1 MKVEQ
6 IYTKCLSQGSYYIES
21 NNEAAIID
29 PLREVD
35 VYISKAKTS
44 NSKIKYIFETHI
56 HADFI
61 SGHLNLAKKSGAEIV
76 YGPKAETSFENIVA
90 KDYQEFKIGDIT
102 IVAIHTPGHTIE
114 STTYLL
120 KDSSGKDHAIFTGDT
135 LFLGDV
141 GRPDLS
147 QNSSMSN
154 RDLASMLFDSL
165 RNKIMTLSDDVI
177 IYPGHGEG
185 SSCGK
190 DLSSETIGNLGDQ
203 KKTNYALREN
213 MTKDE
218 FIREVLDGLLDPPKY
233 FPDNVTLNKEG
244 YDESD
249 EIINR
254 SFNSLTAK
262 EVNNVLKEK
271 VTILD
276 VRSVEDFSSSHIP
289 GSIFIGLDG
298 RFAPW
303 VGEILEDVSKKLI
316 LIAPEGREKEA
327 IIRLSRVG
335 FDNVKGYLKGGF
347 SSWEDSGKEIGV
359 VETISADDF
368 QKIYD
373 SKKINVFDVRKLTE
387 YQSEHI
393 INAKNIPLNDINDF
407 ISDFDVSGENF
418 IHCAGGYRSMIA
430 NSILKSHGIHNL
442 VDILGGYSQ
451 IKKTDISRSDYI
463 CPSTL

>member
-21 NNEAAIID
+21 NNEVAIID
-29 PLREVD
+29 PLREAD
-35 VYISKAKTS
+35 IYMSKAKAS
-44 NSKIKYIFETHI
+44 NSKIKFIFETHI

-76 YGPKAETSFENIVA
+76 YGPKTETSFENIVA
-90 KDYQEFKIGDIT
+90 KDYQEFKIGNIT

-165 RNKIMTLSDDVI
+165 RNKIMTLNDDVI

-190 DLSSETIGNLGDQ
+190 DLSSETIGTLGDQ
-203 KKTNYALREN
+203 KRTNYALREN

-233 FPDNVTLNKEG
+233 FPDNVMLNKEG

-254 SFNSLTAK
+254 SFNSLSAK
-262 EVNNVLKEK
+262 EVNNMLKEK
-271 VTILD
+271 LTILD

-327 IIRLSRVG
+327 ITRLSRVG
-335 FDNVKGYLKGGF
+335 FDNVIGYLEGGINSWIKNGGNVSKVLNESASKF
-347 SSWEDSGKEIGV
+347 STIYNDEDIL
-359 VETISADDF
+359 
-368 QKIYD
+368 
-373 SKKINVFDVRKLTE
+373 DVRSKNE
-387 YQSEHI
+387 HKSESLLNSI
-393 INAKNIPLNDINDF
+393 NIPLIDLSKSIDK
-407 ISDFDVSGENF
+407 ISFEKTFYV
-418 IHCAGGYRSMIA
+418 HCKGGYRSMIA
-430 NSILKSHGIHNL
+430 ASILLANGISNFSN
-442 VDILGGYSQ
+442 IPGGYDK
-451 IKKTDISRSDYI
+451 IKNYNS
-463 CPSTL
+463 

>member
-21 NNEAAIID
+21 NNEVAIID

-76 YGPKAETSFENIVA
+76 YGPKTETSFENIIA
-90 KDYQEFKIGDIT
+90 EDYQEFKIGNIT

-190 DLSSETIGNLGDQ
+190 DLSSETIGKLGDQ
-203 KKTNYALREN
+203 KRTNYALREN

-335 FDNVKGYLKGGF
+335 FDNVIGYLEGGINSWIKNGGIINKVLNESASKF
-347 SSWEDSGKEIGV
+347 S
-359 VETISADDF
+359 TIDNNKD
-368 QKIYD
+368 IL
-373 SKKINVFDVRKLTE
+373 DVRSKNE
-387 YQSEHI
+387 YKSESLLNSI
-393 INAKNIPLNDINDF
+393 NIPLIDLSKSIDK
-407 ISDFDVSGENF
+407 VSFEKTF
-418 IHCAGGYRSMIA
+418 YVHCKGGYRSMIA
-430 NSILKSHGIHNL
+430 ASILLANGISNFSN
-442 VDILGGYSQ
+442 IPGGYDK
-451 IKKTDISRSDYI
+451 IKNYNS
-463 CPSTL
+463 

>member
-21 NNEAAIID
+21 NNEVAIID

-233 FPDNVTLNKEG
+233 FPDNVMLNKEG

-262 EVNNVLKEK
+262 EVNNMIKEK

-316 LIAPEGREKEA
+316 LVAPEGREKEA

-335 FDNVKGYLKGGF
+335 FDNVIGYLEGGINSWIKNGGIINKVLNESASKF
-347 SSWEDSGKEIGV
+347 SIIDNNKEIL
-359 VETISADDF
+359 
-368 QKIYD
+368 
-373 SKKINVFDVRKLTE
+373 DVRSKNE
-387 YQSEHI
+387 YKSESLLNSI
-393 INAKNIPLNDINDF
+393 NIPLIDLSKSIDK
-407 ISDFDVSGENF
+407 VSFEKTF
-418 IHCAGGYRSMIA
+418 YVHCKGGYRSMIA
-430 NSILKSHGIHNL
+430 ASILLANGISNFSN
-442 VDILGGYSQ
+442 IPGGYDK
-451 IKKTDISRSDYI
+451 IKNYNS
-463 CPSTL
+463 

>member
-21 NNEAAIID
+21 NNEVAIID

-120 KDSSGKDHAIFTGDT
+120 KDSSGKDYAIFTGDT

-233 FPDNVTLNKEG
+233 FPDNVMLNKEG

-262 EVNNVLKEK
+262 EVNNMIKEK

-316 LIAPEGREKEA
+316 LIAPKGREKEA

-335 FDNVKGYLKGGF
+335 FDNVIGYLEGGINSWIKNGGIINKVLNESASKF
-347 SSWEDSGKEIGV
+347 S
-359 VETISADDF
+359 TIDND
-368 QKIYD
+368 KDIL
-373 SKKINVFDVRKLTE
+373 DVRSKNE
-387 YQSEHI
+387 HKSESLLNSI
-393 INAKNIPLNDINDF
+393 NIPLIDLSKSIDK
-407 ISDFDVSGENF
+407 VSFEKTF
-418 IHCAGGYRSMIA
+418 YVHCKGGYRSMIA
-430 NSILKSHGIHNL
+430 ASILLANGISNFSN
-442 VDILGGYSQ
+442 IPGGYDK
-451 IKKTDISRSDYI
+451 IKNYNS
-463 CPSTL
+463 

>member
-21 NNEAAIID
+21 NNEVAIID

-35 VYISKAKTS
+35 IYLSKAKTS

-120 KDSSGKDHAIFTGDT
+120 KDSCGKDHAIFTGDT

-165 RNKIMTLSDDVI
+165 RNKIMTLNDDVI

-190 DLSSETIGNLGDQ
+190 DLSSETIGTLGDQ
-203 KKTNYALREN
+203 KRTNYALREN
-213 MTKDE
+213 MTKEE

-233 FPDNVTLNKEG
+233 FPDNVMLNKEG

-262 EVNNVLKEK
+262 EVDRRLKEK
-271 VTILD
+271 ITILD
-276 VRSVEDFSSSHIP
+276 VRGVEDFSSSHIP

-316 LIAPEGREKEA
+316 IVAPEGREKET

-335 FDNVKGYLKGGF
+335 FDNVIGYLEGGI
-347 SSWEDSGKEIGV
+347 SSWIKNGGIVSKVLNESASKFS
-359 VETISADDF
+359 TIDNNKD
-368 QKIYD
+368 IL
-373 SKKINVFDVRKLTE
+373 DVRSKNE
-387 YQSEHI
+387 YKSESLLNSI
-393 INAKNIPLNDINDF
+393 NIPLIDLRKSIDK
-407 ISDFDVSGENF
+407 VSFEKTF
-418 IHCAGGYRSMIA
+418 YVHCKGGYRSMIA
-430 NSILKSHGIHNL
+430 ASILLANGISNFSN
-442 VDILGGYSQ
+442 IPGGYDK
-451 IKKTDISRSDYI
+451 IKNYNS
-463 CPSTL
+463 

>member
-1 MKVEQ
+1 MKIEQ

-21 NNEAAIID
+21 NNEVAIID
-29 PLREVD
+29 PLREAD
-35 VYISKAKTS
+35 IYISKAKTS
-44 NSKIKYIFETHI
+44 NSKIKFIFETHI

-76 YGPKAETSFENIVA
+76 YGPKTETSFENIVA

-177 IYPGHGEG
+177 VYPGHGEG

-190 DLSSETIGNLGDQ
+190 DLSSETIGKLGDQ
-203 KKTNYALREN
+203 KRTNYALREN

-233 FPDNVTLNKEG
+233 FPDNVMLNKEG

-254 SFNSLTAK
+254 SFNSLTSM
-262 EVNNVLKEK
+262 EVNNMLKEK

-316 LIAPEGREKEA
+316 LIAPKGREKEA

-335 FDNVKGYLKGGF
+335 FDNVIGYLEGGINSWIKNGGVINKVLNESASKF
-347 SSWEDSGKEIGV
+347 S
-359 VETISADDF
+359 TIDNNKD
-368 QKIYD
+368 IL
-373 SKKINVFDVRKLTE
+373 DVRSKNE
-387 YQSEHI
+387 HKSESLLNSI
-393 INAKNIPLNDINDF
+393 NIPLIDLSKSIDK
-407 ISDFDVSGENF
+407 VSFEKTF
-418 IHCAGGYRSMIA
+418 YVHCKGGYRSMIA
-430 NSILKSHGIHNL
+430 ASILLANGISNFSN
-442 VDILGGYSQ
+442 IPGGYDK
-451 IKKTDISRSDYI
+451 IKNYNS
-463 CPSTL
+463 

>member
-21 NNEAAIID
+21 NNEVAIID

-190 DLSSETIGNLGDQ
+190 DLSSETIGKLGDQ
-203 KKTNYALREN
+203 KRTNYALREN

-233 FPDNVTLNKEG
+233 FPDNVMLNKEG

-262 EVNNVLKEK
+262 EVNNMLNEK

-335 FDNVKGYLKGGF
+335 FDNVIGYLEGGINSWIKNGGSINKVLNESASKF
-347 SSWEDSGKEIGV
+347 STTDNNKDIL
-359 VETISADDF
+359 
-368 QKIYD
+368 
-373 SKKINVFDVRKLTE
+373 DVRSKNE
-387 YQSEHI
+387 HKSESLLNSI
-393 INAKNIPLNDINDF
+393 NIPLIDLSKSIDK
-407 ISDFDVSGENF
+407 VSFEKTF
-418 IHCAGGYRSMIA
+418 YVHCKGGYRSMIA
-430 NSILKSHGIHNL
+430 ASILLANGISNFSN
-442 VDILGGYSQ
+442 IPGGYDK
-451 IKKTDISRSDYI
+451 IKNYNS
-463 CPSTL
+463 

>member
-21 NNEAAIID
+21 NNEVAIID
-29 PLREVD
+29 PLREAD
-35 VYISKAKTS
+35 IYISKAKAS

-76 YGPKAETSFENIVA
+76 YGPNTETNFENIIA

-102 IVAIHTPGHTIE
+102 IVAIHTPGHTVE

-147 QNSSMSN
+147 QNSIMSN

-165 RNKIMTLSDDVI
+165 RNKIMTLNDGVI

-190 DLSSETIGNLGDQ
+190 DLSSETIGTLGDQ

-233 FPDNVTLNKEG
+233 FPDNVMLNKKG

-249 EIINR
+249 EIIER
-254 SFNSLTAK
+254 SFNALTPRQV
-262 EVNNVLKEK
+262 ESRRKEK
-271 VTILD
+271 ITILD

-303 VGEILEDVSKKLI
+303 VGEILEDISKKLI
-316 LIAPEGREKEA
+316 LVAPKGREKEA

-335 FDNVKGYLKGGF
+335 FDNVIGYLKGGVNSWIKNGGIISKVFNESASKF
-347 SSWEDSGKEIGV
+347 STCDNNKDIL
-359 VETISADDF
+359 
-368 QKIYD
+368 
-373 SKKINVFDVRKLTE
+373 DVR
-387 YQSEHI
+387 SENEHKSESLQ
-393 INAKNIPLNDINDF
+393 NSLNIPLINLSKSVEK
-407 ISDFDVSGENF
+407 ISFEEKFYV
-418 IHCAGGYRSMIA
+418 HCKGGYRSMIA
-430 NSILKSHGIHNL
+430 SSILLAKGISNFSN
-442 VDILGGYSQ
+442 IPGGYDK
-451 IKKTDISRSDYI
+451 IKDYN
-463 CPSTL
+463 S

>member
-21 NNEAAIID
+21 NNEVAIID
-29 PLREVD
+29 PLREAD
-35 VYISKAKTS
+35 IYISKAKAS

-76 YGPKAETSFENIVA
+76 YGPKTETNFENIIA

-102 IVAIHTPGHTIE
+102 VVAIHTPGHTVE

-147 QNSSMSN
+147 QNSVMSN

-165 RNKIMTLSDDVI
+165 RNKIMTLNDDVI

-190 DLSSETIGNLGDQ
+190 DLSSETIGTLGDQ

-233 FPDNVTLNKEG
+233 FPDNVMLNKEG

-249 EIINR
+249 EIIER
-254 SFNSLTAK
+254 SFNALTPSQV
-262 EVNNVLKEK
+262 ESRIKEK
-271 VTILD
+271 ITILD

-303 VGEILEDVSKKLI
+303 VGEILEDISKKLI
-316 LIAPEGREKEA
+316 LVAPKGREKEA

-335 FDNVKGYLKGGF
+335 FDNVIGYLKGGVNSWIKNGGIISEVFNESASKF
-347 SSWEDSGKEIGV
+347 STCDNNKDIL
-359 VETISADDF
+359 
-368 QKIYD
+368 
-373 SKKINVFDVRKLTE
+373 DVR
-387 YQSEHI
+387 SENEHKSESLQ
-393 INAKNIPLNDINDF
+393 NSLNIPLINLNKSIEK
-407 ISDFDVSGENF
+407 ISFEEKFYV
-418 IHCAGGYRSMIA
+418 HCKGGYRSMIA
-430 NSILKSHGIHNL
+430 SSILLAKGISNFSN
-442 VDILGGYSQ
+442 IPGGYDK
-451 IKKTDISRSDYI
+451 IKDYN
-463 CPSTL
+463 S

>member
-6 IYTKCLSQGSYYIES
+6 IYTNCLSQGSYYIES
-21 NNEAAIID
+21 NNEVAIID
-29 PLREVD
+29 PLRD
-35 VYISKAKTS
+35 ADIYISKAKTS
-44 NSKIKYIFETHI
+44 NSKIKFIFETHI

-61 SGHLNLAKKSGAEIV
+61 SGHLNLAKKSGAKIV
-76 YGPKAETSFENIVA
+76 YGPKTETSFENIVA

-154 RDLASMLFDSL
+154 RNLASMLFDSL

-190 DLSSETIGNLGDQ
+190 DLSSETIGTLGDQ
-203 KKTNYALREN
+203 KRTNYALREK

-218 FIREVLDGLLDPPKY
+218 FIKEVLDGLLDPPKY
-233 FPDNVTLNKEG
+233 FPDNVMLNKEG

-254 SFNSLTAK
+254 SLKVLTAK
-262 EVNNVLKEK
+262 EVASRLKEK
-271 VTILD
+271 ITILD
-276 VRSVEDFSSSHIP
+276 VRSAEDFSSSHIP

-316 LIAPEGREKEA
+316 IVAPEGREEEA

-335 FDNVKGYLKGGF
+335 FDNVIGYLEGGINSWIKNGGIISKVLNESASKF
-347 SSWEDSGKEIGV
+347 S
-359 VETISADDF
+359 TINNNKD
-368 QKIYD
+368 IL
-373 SKKINVFDVRKLTE
+373 DVRSKNE
-387 YQSEHI
+387 HKSESLL
-393 INAKNIPLNDINDF
+393 NSLNIPLIDLSKSIDK
-407 ISDFDVSGENF
+407 VSFEKTF
-418 IHCAGGYRSMIA
+418 YVHCKGGYRSMIA
-430 NSILKSHGIHNL
+430 ASILLANGISNFSN
-442 VDILGGYSQ
+442 IPGGYDK
-451 IKKTDISRSDYI
+451 IKNYNS
-463 CPSTL
+463 

>member
-21 NNEAAIID
+21 NNEVAIID

-35 VYISKAKTS
+35 IYLSKAKTS

-61 SGHLNLAKKSGAEIV
+61 SGHLNLAKKSGAVIV

-120 KDSSGKDHAIFTGDT
+120 KDSCGKDHAIFTGDT

-165 RNKIMTLSDDVI
+165 RNKIMTLNDDVI

-190 DLSSETIGNLGDQ
+190 DLSSETIGTLGDQ
-203 KKTNYALREN
+203 KRTNYALREN

-233 FPDNVTLNKEG
+233 FPDNVMLNKEG

-262 EVNNVLKEK
+262 EVDRRLKEK
-271 VTILD
+271 ITILD
-276 VRSVEDFSSSHIP
+276 VRGVEDFSSSHIP

-316 LIAPEGREKEA
+316 IVAPEGREKET

-335 FDNVKGYLKGGF
+335 FDNVIGYLEGGI
-347 SSWEDSGKEIGV
+347 SSWIKNGGIVSKVLNESASKFS
-359 VETISADDF
+359 TIDNNKD
-368 QKIYD
+368 IL
-373 SKKINVFDVRKLTE
+373 DVRSKNE
-387 YQSEHI
+387 YKSESLLNSI
-393 INAKNIPLNDINDF
+393 NIPLIDLSKSIDK
-407 ISDFDVSGENF
+407 VSFEKTF
-418 IHCAGGYRSMIA
+418 YVHCKGGYRSMIA
-430 NSILKSHGIHNL
+430 ASILLANGISNFSN
-442 VDILGGYSQ
+442 IPGGYDK
-451 IKKTDISRSDYI
+451 IKNYNS
-463 CPSTL
+463 

>member
-21 NNEAAIID
+21 NNEVAIID
-29 PLREVD
+29 PLREAD
-35 VYISKAKTS
+35 IYISKAKTS
-44 NSKIKYIFETHI
+44 NSKIKFIFETHI

-76 YGPKAETSFENIVA
+76 YGPKTQTSFENIVA

-190 DLSSETIGNLGDQ
+190 DLSSETIGTLGDQ
-203 KKTNYALREN
+203 KRTNYALREN

-218 FIREVLDGLLDPPKY
+218 FIKEVLDGLLDPPKY
-233 FPDNVTLNKEG
+233 FPDNVMLNKEG

-254 SFNSLTAK
+254 SFNSLTAN
-262 EVNNVLKEK
+262 EVDNMLKEK
-271 VTILD
+271 LTILD
-276 VRSVEDFSSSHIP
+276 VRGVEDFSSSHIP

-303 VGEILEDVSKKLI
+303 VGEILEDISKKLI

-335 FDNVKGYLKGGF
+335 FDNVIGYLEGGINSWIKNGGF
-347 SSWEDSGKEIGV
+347 INKVLNESASKFS
-359 VETISADDF
+359 TIDNNKD
-368 QKIYD
+368 IL
-373 SKKINVFDVRKLTE
+373 DVRSKNE
-387 YQSEHI
+387 HKSESLLNSI
-393 INAKNIPLNDINDF
+393 NIPLIDLSKSIDK
-407 ISDFDVSGENF
+407 VSFEKTF
-418 IHCAGGYRSMIA
+418 YVHCKGGYRSMIA
-430 NSILKSHGIHNL
+430 ASILLANGISNFSN
-442 VDILGGYSQ
+442 IPGGYDK
-451 IKKTDISRSDYI
+451 IKNYNS
-463 CPSTL
+463 

>member
-21 NNEAAIID
+21 NNEVAIID
-29 PLREVD
+29 PLREAD
-35 VYISKAKTS
+35 IYISKAKAN

-76 YGPKAETSFENIVA
+76 YGPKTETNFENIIA

-102 IVAIHTPGHTIE
+102 IVAIHTPGHTVE

-147 QNSSMSN
+147 QNSVMSN

-165 RNKIMTLSDDVI
+165 RNKIMTLNDDVI

-190 DLSSETIGNLGDQ
+190 DLSSETIGTLGDQ

-233 FPDNVTLNKEG
+233 FPDNVMLNKKG

-249 EIINR
+249 EIIER
-254 SFNSLTAK
+254 SFNALTPSQVK
-262 EVNNVLKEK
+262 SRLKEK
-271 VTILD
+271 ITILD

-303 VGEILEDVSKKLI
+303 VGEILEDISKKLI
-316 LIAPEGREKEA
+316 LVAPEGREKEA

-335 FDNVKGYLKGGF
+335 FDNVIGYLKGGVNSWIKNGGLISKVFNESASKF
-347 SSWEDSGKEIGV
+347 STSDNNKDIL
-359 VETISADDF
+359 
-368 QKIYD
+368 
-373 SKKINVFDVRKLTE
+373 DVR
-387 YQSEHI
+387 SENEHKSESLQ
-393 INAKNIPLNDINDF
+393 NSLNIPLINLSKSIEK
-407 ISDFDVSGENF
+407 ISFEEKFYV
-418 IHCAGGYRSMIA
+418 HCKGGYRSMIA
-430 NSILKSHGIHNL
+430 SSILLAKGISNFSN
-442 VDILGGYSQ
+442 IPGGYDK
-451 IKKTDISRSDYI
+451 IKDYN
-463 CPSTL
+463 L

>member
-21 NNEAAIID
+21 NNEVAIID

-190 DLSSETIGNLGDQ
+190 DLSSETIGKLGDQ
-203 KKTNYALREN
+203 KRTNYALREN

-262 EVNNVLKEK
+262 EVNNMLKEK
-271 VTILD
+271 LTILD

-335 FDNVKGYLKGGF
+335 FDNVIGYLEGGINSWIKNGGIINKVLNESASKF
-347 SSWEDSGKEIGV
+347 S
-359 VETISADDF
+359 TIDNNKD
-368 QKIYD
+368 IL
-373 SKKINVFDVRKLTE
+373 DVRSKNE
-387 YQSEHI
+387 HKSESLLNSI
-393 INAKNIPLNDINDF
+393 NIPLIDLSKSIDK
-407 ISDFDVSGENF
+407 VSFEKTF
-418 IHCAGGYRSMIA
+418 YVHCKGGYRSMIA
-430 NSILKSHGIHNL
+430 ASILLANGISNFSN
-442 VDILGGYSQ
+442 IPGGYDK
-451 IKKTDISRSDYI
+451 IKNYNS
-463 CPSTL
+463 

>member
-21 NNEAAIID
+21 NNEVAIID

-35 VYISKAKTS
+35 IYLSKAKTS

-76 YGPKAETSFENIVA
+76 YGPKTETNFENIIA
-90 KDYQEFKIGDIT
+90 KDYQEFKIGYIT
-102 IVAIHTPGHTIE
+102 IVAIHTPGHTVE

-147 QNSSMSN
+147 QNSVMSN

-165 RNKIMTLSDDVI
+165 RNKIMTLNDDVI

-190 DLSSETIGNLGDQ
+190 DLSSETIGTLGDQ

-233 FPDNVTLNKEG
+233 FPDNVMLNKKG

-249 EIINR
+249 EIIER
-254 SFNSLTAK
+254 SFNALTPSQVK
-262 EVNNVLKEK
+262 SRLKEK
-271 VTILD
+271 ITILD

-303 VGEILEDVSKKLI
+303 VGEILEDISKKLI
-316 LIAPEGREKEA
+316 LVAPEGREKEA

-335 FDNVKGYLKGGF
+335 FDNVIGYLKGGVNSWIKNGGMISKVFNESASKF
-347 SSWEDSGKEIGV
+347 STCDNNKDIL
-359 VETISADDF
+359 
-368 QKIYD
+368 
-373 SKKINVFDVRKLTE
+373 DVRSKNE
-387 YQSEHI
+387 YKSESLQNSI
-393 INAKNIPLNDINDF
+393 NIPLINLSESIDKIF
-407 ISDFDVSGENF
+407 FEEKFYV
-418 IHCAGGYRSMIA
+418 HCKGGYRSMIA
-430 NSILKSHGIHNL
+430 SSILLANGISNFSN
-442 VDILGGYSQ
+442 IPGGYDK
-451 IKKTDISRSDYI
+451 IKDYN
-463 CPSTL
+463 L

>member
-1 MKVEQ
+1 MKIEQ

-21 NNEAAIID
+21 NNEVAIID
-29 PLREVD
+29 PLREAD
-35 VYISKAKTS
+35 IYISKAKTS
-44 NSKIKYIFETHI
+44 NSKIKFIFETHI

-76 YGPKAETSFENIVA
+76 YGPKTETSFENIVA

-190 DLSSETIGNLGDQ
+190 DLSSETIGTLGDQ
-203 KKTNYALREN
+203 KRTNYALREN

-218 FIREVLDGLLDPPKY
+218 FIKEVLDGLLDPPKY
-233 FPDNVTLNKEG
+233 FPDNVMLNKEG

-254 SFNSLTAK
+254 SFNSLTAN
-262 EVNNVLKEK
+262 EVDNMLKEK
-271 VTILD
+271 LTILD
-276 VRSVEDFSSSHIP
+276 VRGVEDFSSSHIP

-316 LIAPEGREKEA
+316 LVAPEGREKEA

-335 FDNVKGYLKGGF
+335 FDNVIGYLEGGINSWIKNGGIINKVLNESASKF
-347 SSWEDSGKEIGV
+347 S
-359 VETISADDF
+359 TIDNNKD
-368 QKIYD
+368 IL
-373 SKKINVFDVRKLTE
+373 DVRSKNE
-387 YQSEHI
+387 HKSESLL
-393 INAKNIPLNDINDF
+393 NSLNIPLIDLSKSIDR
-407 ISDFDVSGENF
+407 VSFEKTF
-418 IHCAGGYRSMIA
+418 YVHCKGGYRSMIA
-430 NSILKSHGIHNL
+430 ASILLANGISNFSN
-442 VDILGGYSQ
+442 VPGGYEK
-451 IKKTDISRSDYI
+451 IKKYNS
-463 CPSTL
+463 

>member
-21 NNEAAIID
+21 NNEVAIID
-29 PLREVD
+29 PLREAD
-35 VYISKAKTS
+35 IYISKAKTS
-44 NSKIKYIFETHI
+44 NSKIKFIFETHI

-76 YGPKAETSFENIVA
+76 YGPKTQTSFENIVA

-190 DLSSETIGNLGDQ
+190 DLSSETIGTLGDQ
-203 KKTNYALREN
+203 KRTNYALREN

-218 FIREVLDGLLDPPKY
+218 FVKEVLEGLLDPPKY
-233 FPDNVTLNKEG
+233 FPDNVMLNKEG

-254 SFNSLTAK
+254 SFNSLTAN
-262 EVNNVLKEK
+262 EVDNMLKEK
-271 VTILD
+271 LTILD

-303 VGEILEDVSKKLI
+303 VGEILEDISKKLI

-335 FDNVKGYLKGGF
+335 FDNVIGYLEGGINSWIKNGGKISKVLNESASKF
-347 SSWEDSGKEIGV
+347 STVDNNKYIL
-359 VETISADDF
+359 
-368 QKIYD
+368 
-373 SKKINVFDVRKLTE
+373 DVRSKNEHKTE
-387 YQSEHI
+387 SLL
-393 INAKNIPLNDINDF
+393 NSLNIPLIDLSKSIDR
-407 ISDFDVSGENF
+407 VSFEKTF
-418 IHCAGGYRSMIA
+418 YVHCKGGYRSMIA
-430 NSILKSHGIHNL
+430 ASILLANGISNFSN
-442 VDILGGYSQ
+442 VPGGYEK
-451 IKKTDISRSDYI
+451 IKKYNS
-463 CPSTL
+463 

>member
-21 NNEAAIID
+21 NNEVAIID

-35 VYISKAKTS
+35 IYLSKAKTS

-90 KDYQEFKIGDIT
+90 KDYQEFKIGNIT

-120 KDSSGKDHAIFTGDT
+120 KDSCGKDHAIFTGDT

-154 RDLASMLFDSL
+154 RDLASMLFDSI

-190 DLSSETIGNLGDQ
+190 DLSSETIGTLGDQ
-203 KKTNYALREN
+203 KRTNYALREN

-218 FIREVLDGLLDPPKY
+218 FIREVLNGLLDPPKY
-233 FPDNVTLNKEG
+233 FPDNVMLNKEG
-244 YDESD
+244 YSESD

-254 SFNSLTAK
+254 SFNSLTAN
-262 EVNNVLKEK
+262 EVNNMLKEK
-271 VTILD
+271 LIILD

-316 LIAPEGREKEA
+316 LVAPEGREKEA

-335 FDNVKGYLKGGF
+335 FDNVIGYLKGGINSWIKSGGIISKVLNESASKF
-347 SSWEDSGKEIGV
+347 STVNNNKDIL
-359 VETISADDF
+359 
-368 QKIYD
+368 
-373 SKKINVFDVRKLTE
+373 DVRSKNE
-387 YQSEHI
+387 HKSESLLNSI
-393 INAKNIPLNDINDF
+393 NIPLIDLSKSIDK
-407 ISDFDVSGENF
+407 VSFEKTF
-418 IHCAGGYRSMIA
+418 YVHCKGGYRSMIA
-430 NSILKSHGIHNL
+430 ASILLANGISNFL
-442 VDILGGYSQ
+442 NIPGGYDK
-451 IKKTDISRSDYI
+451 IKKYNS
-463 CPSTL
+463 

>member
-21 NNEAAIID
+21 NNEVAIID

-35 VYISKAKTS
+35 VYISKANTS

-61 SGHLNLAKKSGAEIV
+61 SGHLNLAKKSGAEII

-147 QNSSMSN
+147 QNSRMSN

-190 DLSSETIGNLGDQ
+190 DLSSETIGTLGDQ
-203 KKTNYALREN
+203 KRTNYALREN

-218 FIREVLDGLLDPPKY
+218 FIKEVLDGLLDPPKY
-233 FPDNVTLNKEG
+233 FPDNVMLNKEG

-254 SFNSLTAK
+254 SFNSLTAN
-262 EVNNVLKEK
+262 EVDNMLKEK
-271 VTILD
+271 LTILD

-316 LIAPEGREKEA
+316 LVAPEGREKEA

-335 FDNVKGYLKGGF
+335 FDNVIGYLEGGINSWIKNGGKISKVLNESASKF
-347 SSWEDSGKEIGV
+347 STLDNNKNIL
-359 VETISADDF
+359 
-368 QKIYD
+368 
-373 SKKINVFDVRKLTE
+373 DVRSKNE
-387 YQSEHI
+387 HKSESLL
-393 INAKNIPLNDINDF
+393 NSLNIPLIDLSKSIDK
-407 ISDFDVSGENF
+407 VSF
-418 IHCAGGYRSMIA
+418 KKTFYVHCKGGYRSMIA
-430 NSILKSHGIHNL
+430 ASILLANGISNFSN
-442 VDILGGYSQ
+442 VPGGYEK
-451 IKKTDISRSDYI
+451 IKKYN
-463 CPSTL
+463 L

>member
-1 MKVEQ
+1 MKIEQ

-21 NNEAAIID
+21 NNEVAIID
-29 PLREVD
+29 PLREAD
-35 VYISKAKTS
+35 IYISKAKTS
-44 NSKIKYIFETHI
+44 NSKIKFIFETHI

-76 YGPKAETSFENIVA
+76 YGPKTQTSFENIVA

-135 LFLGDV
+135 LFIGDV

-147 QNSSMSN
+147 QNSKMSN

-190 DLSSETIGNLGDQ
+190 DLSSETIGTLGDQ
-203 KKTNYALREN
+203 KRTNYALREN

-218 FIREVLDGLLDPPKY
+218 FIKEVLDGLLDPPKY
-233 FPDNVTLNKEG
+233 FPDNVMLNKEG

-254 SFNSLTAK
+254 SLKALTAK
-262 EVNNVLKEK
+262 EVASRLKEK
-271 VTILD
+271 TTILD

-303 VGEILEDVSKKLI
+303 VGEILEDISKKLI
-316 LIAPEGREKEA
+316 LVAPEGREKEA

-335 FDNVKGYLKGGF
+335 FDNVIGYLEGGINSWIKNGGKISKVLNESASKF
-347 SSWEDSGKEIGV
+347 STVDNNKYIL
-359 VETISADDF
+359 
-368 QKIYD
+368 
-373 SKKINVFDVRKLTE
+373 DVRSKNEHKTE
-387 YQSEHI
+387 SLL
-393 INAKNIPLNDINDF
+393 NSLNIPLIDLSKSIDR
-407 ISDFDVSGENF
+407 VSFEKTF
-418 IHCAGGYRSMIA
+418 YVHCKGGYRSMIA
-430 NSILKSHGIHNL
+430 ASILLANGISNFSN
-442 VDILGGYSQ
+442 VPGGYEK
-451 IKKTDISRSDYI
+451 IKKYNS
-463 CPSTL
+463 

>member
-21 NNEAAIID
+21 NNEVAIID

-35 VYISKAKTS
+35 IYISKAKAS

-61 SGHLNLAKKSGAEIV
+61 SGHLNLAKKSGAKIV
-76 YGPKAETSFENIVA
+76 YGPKTETNFENIIA

-102 IVAIHTPGHTIE
+102 IIAIHTPGHTVE

-147 QNSSMSN
+147 QNSIMSN

-165 RNKIMTLSDDVI
+165 RNKIMTLNDDVI

-190 DLSSETIGNLGDQ
+190 DLSSETIGTLGDQ

-233 FPDNVTLNKEG
+233 FPDNVMLNKKG

-249 EIINR
+249 EIIER
-254 SFNSLTAK
+254 SFNALTPSK
-262 EVNNVLKEK
+262 VESRLKEK
-271 VTILD
+271 ITILD

-303 VGEILEDVSKKLI
+303 VGEILEDISKKLI
-316 LIAPEGREKEA
+316 LVAPEGREKEA

-335 FDNVKGYLKGGF
+335 FDNVIGYLKGGVNSWIKNGGMISKVFNESASKF
-347 SSWEDSGKEIGV
+347 STCDNNKDIL
-359 VETISADDF
+359 
-368 QKIYD
+368 
-373 SKKINVFDVRKLTE
+373 DVRSKNE
-387 YQSEHI
+387 YKSESLQ
-393 INAKNIPLNDINDF
+393 NSLNIPLINLSKSIDK
-407 ISDFDVSGENF
+407 ISFEEKFYV
-418 IHCAGGYRSMIA
+418 HCKGGYRSMIA
-430 NSILKSHGIHNL
+430 SSILLANGISNFSN
-442 VDILGGYSQ
+442 IPGGYDK
-451 IKKTDISRSDYI
+451 IKDYN
-463 CPSTL
+463 L

>member
-21 NNEAAIID
+21 NNEVAIID
-29 PLREVD
+29 PLREAD
-35 VYISKAKTS
+35 IYISKAKAS

-76 YGPKAETSFENIVA
+76 YGPKTETNFENIIA

-102 IVAIHTPGHTIE
+102 IVAIHTPGHTVE

-120 KDSSGKDHAIFTGDT
+120 KDSSGKDHAIYTGDT

-147 QNSSMSN
+147 QNSVMSN

-165 RNKIMTLSDDVI
+165 RNKIMTLNDDVI

-190 DLSSETIGNLGDQ
+190 DLSSETIGTLGDQ

-233 FPDNVTLNKEG
+233 FPDNVMLNKEG

-249 EIINR
+249 EIIER
-254 SFNSLTAK
+254 SFNALTPSQV
-262 EVNNVLKEK
+262 ESRIKEK
-271 VTILD
+271 ITILD

-303 VGEILEDVSKKLI
+303 VGEILEDISKKLI
-316 LIAPEGREKEA
+316 LVAPKGREKEA

-335 FDNVKGYLKGGF
+335 FDNVIGYLKGGVNSWIKNGGIISEVFNESASKF
-347 SSWEDSGKEIGV
+347 STCDNNKDIL
-359 VETISADDF
+359 
-368 QKIYD
+368 
-373 SKKINVFDVRKLTE
+373 DVR
-387 YQSEHI
+387 SENEHKSESLQ
-393 INAKNIPLNDINDF
+393 NSLNIPLINLNKSIEK
-407 ISDFDVSGENF
+407 ISFEEKFYV
-418 IHCAGGYRSMIA
+418 HCKGGYRSMIA
-430 NSILKSHGIHNL
+430 SSILLAKGISNFSN
-442 VDILGGYSQ
+442 IPGGYDK
-451 IKKTDISRSDYI
+451 IKDYN
-463 CPSTL
+463 S

>member
-21 NNEAAIID
+21 NNEVAIID
-29 PLREVD
+29 PLREAD
-35 VYISKAKTS
+35 IYISKAKAS

-76 YGPKAETSFENIVA
+76 YGPKTETNFENIIA
-90 KDYQEFKIGDIT
+90 KDYQEFKIGYIT
-102 IVAIHTPGHTIE
+102 IVAIHTPGHTVE

-147 QNSSMSN
+147 QNSVMSN

-165 RNKIMTLSDDVI
+165 RNKIMTLNDDVI

-190 DLSSETIGNLGDQ
+190 DLSSETIGTLGDQ

-233 FPDNVTLNKEG
+233 FPDNVMLNKKG

-249 EIINR
+249 EIIER
-254 SFNSLTAK
+254 SFNALTPSQVK
-262 EVNNVLKEK
+262 SRLKEK
-271 VTILD
+271 ITILD

-303 VGEILEDVSKKLI
+303 VGEILEDISKKLI

-335 FDNVKGYLKGGF
+335 FDNVIGYLKGGVNSWIKNGGLISKVFNESASKF
-347 SSWEDSGKEIGV
+347 STCDNNKDIL
-359 VETISADDF
+359 
-368 QKIYD
+368 
-373 SKKINVFDVRKLTE
+373 DVR
-387 YQSEHI
+387 SENEHKSESLQ
-393 INAKNIPLNDINDF
+393 NSLNIPLINLSKSIEK
-407 ISDFDVSGENF
+407 ISFEEKFYV
-418 IHCAGGYRSMIA
+418 HCKGGYRSMIA
-430 NSILKSHGIHNL
+430 SSILLAKGISNFSN
-442 VDILGGYSQ
+442 IPGGYDK
-451 IKKTDISRSDYI
+451 IKDYN
-463 CPSTL
+463 L